1 MAKDR
6 AKGMLISLD
15 IRQQVELLSN
25 EEAGELF
32 KALLAYANEG
42 TPISTEN
49 RLLSVVFAGLRS
61 QLDCA
66 AEMYAKRCEKN
77 KAIAIERERN
87 KREQAASTNVHEEAR
102 TCTNVEKE
110 HERARTYTNV
120 HEEARTCTNV
130 EKEHERART
139 YTNVHEEARTCTNVT
154 NKIKENKIK
163 ENNNIKKDAKAS
175 KEKTDGANAPH
186 SALLDVNAF
195 VAYFNEQLVAQGAI
209 IKQVKTVT
217 AKRRSVIEARAR
229 ENGKEALK
237 TVADKS
243 ASSDFL
249 NGKNDRG
256 WLATF
261 DWLMR
266 PNNFVKVLEGNF
278 DNKNMAACNGGKNV
292 NDLWQ

>member
-32 KALLAYANEG
+32 KALLAYADEG
-42 TPISTEN
+42 TPISTDN

-87 KREQAASTNVHEEAR
+87 KREQAASTNVHERTR
-102 TCTNVEKE
+102 TC
-110 HERARTYTNV
+110 
-120 HEEARTCTNV
+120 
-130 EKEHERART
+130 
-139 YTNVHEEARTCTNVT
+139 TNVHEEARTCTNVT

-163 ENNNIKKDAKAS
+163 ENIDIKKDAKAS

-243 ASSDFL
+243 ATSDFL

>member
-1 MAKDR
+1 
-6 AKGMLISLD
+6 MLISLD

-32 KALLAYANEG
+32 KALLAYADEG

-61 QLDCA
+61 QLDA
-66 AEMYAKRCEKN
+66 SAENYAKRCEKN
-77 KAIAIERERN
+77 RAIAIERERN
-87 KREQAASTNVHEEAR
+87 KREQAASTNV
-102 TCTNVEKE
+102 EKE
-110 HERARTYTNV
+110 HERART
-120 HEEARTCTNV
+120 C
-130 EKEHERART
+130 
-139 YTNVHEEARTCTNVT
+139 TNVHEEARTCTNVT
-154 NKIKENKIK
+154 NIRKDNIRKDNVY
-163 ENNNIKKDAKAS
+163 IKKDAKAS

-217 AKRRSVIEARAR
+217 PKRRSVIEARAR

-278 DNKNMAACNGGKNV
+278 DNKNMAASNGGKNV

>member
-1 MAKDR
+1 
-6 AKGMLISLD
+6 MLISLD

-25 EEAGELF
+25 EEAGDLF
-32 KALLAYANEG
+32 KALLAYADEG
-42 TPISTEN
+42 TPISTDN

-77 KAIAIERERN
+77 RAIAIERERN
-87 KREQAASTNVHEEAR
+87 KREQASTNVHERTR
-102 TCTNVEKE
+102 TCTNVN
-110 HERARTYTNV
+110 ERARTYTNV
-120 HEEARTCTNV
+120 HERT
-130 EKEHERART
+130 RT
-139 YTNVHEEARTCTNVT
+139 YTNVT
-154 NKIKENKIK
+154 NKIKEKKIK
-163 ENNNIKKDAKAS
+163 ENIDIKKDAKAS
-175 KEKTDGANAPH
+175 KEKTYGANAPH

-195 VAYFNEQLVAQGAI
+195 VSYFNEQLAAQGAI

-217 AKRRSVIEARAR
+217 PKRRSVIEARAR

-261 DWLMR
+261 DWIMR

-278 DNKNMAACNGGKNV
+278 DNKNMAASNGGKNV

>member
-32 KALLAYANEG
+32 KALLAYADEG
-42 TPISTEN
+42 TPISTDN

-61 QLDCA
+61 QLDA
-66 AEMYAKRCEKN
+66 SAENYAKRCEKN
-77 KAIAIERERN
+77 RAIAIERERN

-102 TCTNVEKE
+102 TCTNV
-110 HERARTYTNV
+110 TNI
-120 HEEARTCTNV
+120 RKDNIR
-130 EKEHERART
+130 KDKD
-139 YTNVHEEARTCTNVT
+139 N
-154 NKIKENKIK
+154 ID
-163 ENNNIKKDAKAS
+163 IKKDAKAS

-243 ASSDFL
+243 ATSDFL

-278 DNKNMAACNGGKNV
+278 DNKTMAANNGGKNV

>member
-1 MAKDR
+1 
-6 AKGMLISLD
+6 MLISLD

-32 KALLAYANEG
+32 KALLAYADEG

-61 QLDCA
+61 QLDA
-66 AEMYAKRCEKN
+66 SAENYAKRCEKN
-77 KAIAIERERN
+77 RAIAIERERN
-87 KREQAASTNVHEEAR
+87 KREQAASTNV
-102 TCTNVEKE
+102 EKE
-110 HERARTYTNV
+110 HERT
-120 HEEARTCTNV
+120 
-130 EKEHERART
+130 
-139 YTNVHEEARTCTNVT
+139 RTCTNVT
-154 NKIKENKIK
+154 NIIKDNIRKDNID
-163 ENNNIKKDAKAS
+163 IKKAAKAA

-195 VAYFNEQLVAQGAI
+195 VAYFNEQLVAHGAI

-278 DNKNMAACNGGKNV
+278 DNKTMAACNGGKNV

>member
-6 AKGMLISLD
+6 AKGVLFSLD

-32 KALLAYANEG
+32 KALLAYADEG

-61 QLDCA
+61 QLDA
-66 AEMYAKRCEKN
+66 SAENYAKRCEKN
-77 KAIAIERERN
+77 KAAILERWRKERKQSN
-87 KREQAASTNVHEEAR
+87 TNEYE
-102 TCTNVEKE
+102 CIQSNTNEYYIRKDNI
-110 HERARTYTNV
+110 RKDN
-120 HEEARTCTNV
+120 
-130 EKEHERART
+130 
-139 YTNVHEEARTCTNVT
+139 
-154 NKIKENKIK
+154 ID
-163 ENNNIKKDAKAS
+163 IKKSAKAD

-217 AKRRSVIEARAR
+217 PKRRSVIEARAR

-243 ASSDFL
+243 ATSDFL

-278 DNKNMAACNGGKNV
+278 DNKTMAANNGGKNV

>member
-32 KALLAYANEG
+32 KALLAYADEG

-61 QLDCA
+61 KLDA
-66 AEMYAKRCEKN
+66 SAENYAKRCEKN
-77 KAIAIERERN
+77 RAAIVERWRKEREQSN
-87 KREQAASTNVHEEAR
+87 TDEYECIQSNTNEYYIR
-102 TCTNVEKE
+102 KDNIRKD
-110 HERARTYTNV
+110 N
-120 HEEARTCTNV
+120 
-130 EKEHERART
+130 
-139 YTNVHEEARTCTNVT
+139 
-154 NKIKENKIK
+154 ID
-163 ENNNIKKDAKAS
+163 IKKDAKAS

-278 DNKNMAACNGGKNV
+278 DNKNMAASNGGKNV

>member
-6 AKGMLISLD
+6 AKGMLIGLD

-32 KALLAYANEG
+32 KALLAYADEG

-61 QLDCA
+61 QLDA
-66 AEMYAKRCEKN
+66 SAENYAKRCEKN
-77 KAIAIERERN
+77 RAIAIERERN
-87 KREQAASTNVHEEAR
+87 KREQAASTNV
-102 TCTNVEKE
+102 EKE
-110 HERARTYTNV
+110 HERART
-120 HEEARTCTNV
+120 
-130 EKEHERART
+130 
-139 YTNVHEEARTCTNVT
+139 CTNVT
-154 NKIKENKIK
+154 NIIKDNIRKDNIV
-163 ENNNIKKDAKAS
+163 IKKSAKAD

-278 DNKNMAACNGGKNV
+278 DNKNMTACNGGKNV

>member
-32 KALLAYANEG
+32 KALLAYADEG

-61 QLDCA
+61 QLDA
-66 AEMYAKRCEKN
+66 SAENYAKRCEKN
-77 KAIAIERERN
+77 RAIAIERERN
-87 KREQAASTNVHEEAR
+87 KREQAASTNV
-102 TCTNVEKE
+102 EKE
-110 HERARTYTNV
+110 HE
-120 HEEARTCTNV
+120 C
-130 EKEHERART
+130 ART

-154 NKIKENKIK
+154 NIRKDNIRKDKDNID
-163 ENNNIKKDAKAS
+163 IKKDAKAS

-217 AKRRSVIEARAR
+217 VKRRSVIEARAR

-261 DWLMR
+261 DWIMR

>member
-32 KALLAYANEG
+32 KALLAYADEG

-61 QLDCA
+61 QLDA
-66 AEMYAKRCEKN
+66 SAENYAKRCEKN
-77 KAIAIERERN
+77 KAAMLERWRKERKQSN
-87 KREQAASTNVHEEAR
+87 TNEYECIQSNTNECESIQTNTEEYE
-102 TCTNVEKE
+102 CIQSNTNEYYIRKDNI
-110 HERARTYTNV
+110 RKDN
-120 HEEARTCTNV
+120 
-130 EKEHERART
+130 
-139 YTNVHEEARTCTNVT
+139 
-154 NKIKENKIK
+154 ID
-163 ENNNIKKDAKAS
+163 IKKDAKAS

-217 AKRRSVIEARAR
+217 VKRRSVIEARAR

-261 DWLMR
+261 DWIMR

-278 DNKNMAACNGGKNV
+278 DNKTMAASNGGKNV

>member
-32 KALLAYANEG
+32 KALLAYADEG

-87 KREQAASTNVHEEAR
+87 KREQAASTNVHER
-102 TCTNVEKE
+102 
-110 HERARTYTNV
+110 
-120 HEEARTCTNV
+120 
-130 EKEHERART
+130 
-139 YTNVHEEARTCTNVT
+139 ARTCTNVT

-278 DNKNMAACNGGKNV
+278 DNKNMAASNGGKNV

>member
-1 MAKDR
+1 
-6 AKGMLISLD
+6 MLISLD

-32 KALLAYANEG
+32 KALLAYADEG

-87 KREQAASTNVHEEAR
+87 KREQAAS
-102 TCTNVEKE
+102 
-110 HERARTYTNV
+110 
-120 HEEARTCTNV
+120 
-130 EKEHERART
+130 
-139 YTNVHEEARTCTNVT
+139 TNVHEEARTCTNVT

>member
-1 MAKDR
+1 MANDR

-32 KALLAYANEG
+32 KALLAYADEG

-61 QLDCA
+61 QLDA
-66 AEMYAKRCEKN
+66 SAENYAKRCEKN
-77 KAIAIERERN
+77 RAIAIERERN
-87 KREQAASTNVHEEAR
+87 KREQAASENVKEHEEAR
-102 TCTNVEKE
+102 TC
-110 HERARTYTNV
+110 
-120 HEEARTCTNV
+120 
-130 EKEHERART
+130 
-139 YTNVHEEARTCTNVT
+139 TNVHEEARTCTNVT
-154 NKIKENKIK
+154 NIRKDNIRKDNID
-163 ENNNIKKDAKAS
+163 IKKDAKAS

-217 AKRRSVIEARAR
+217 PKRRSVIEARAR

-243 ASSDFL
+243 ATSDFL

>member
-1 MAKDR
+1 
-6 AKGMLISLD
+6 MLISLD

-32 KALLAYANEG
+32 KALLAYADEG

-87 KREQAASTNVHEEAR
+87 KREQAASTNVHER
-102 TCTNVEKE
+102 
-110 HERARTYTNV
+110 
-120 HEEARTCTNV
+120 
-130 EKEHERART
+130 
-139 YTNVHEEARTCTNVT
+139 ARTCTNVT

-278 DNKNMAACNGGKNV
+278 DNKNMAASNGGKNV

>member
-1 MAKDR
+1 MAKGR

-32 KALLAYANEG
+32 KALLAYADDG
-42 TPISTEN
+42 TPMSTDN
-49 RLLSVVFAGLRS
+49 RLLSVVFAGLRT
-61 QLDCA
+61 QLDA
-66 AEMYAKRCEKN
+66 SAENYAKRCEKN
-77 KAIAIERERN
+77 KAAILERWRKERKQSN
-87 KREQAASTNVHEEAR
+87 TDEYECIQSNTNEYYIR
-102 TCTNVEKE
+102 KDNIRKD
-110 HERARTYTNV
+110 N
-120 HEEARTCTNV
+120 
-130 EKEHERART
+130 
-139 YTNVHEEARTCTNVT
+139 
-154 NKIKENKIK
+154 ID
-163 ENNNIKKDAKAS
+163 IKKDAKAS

-217 AKRRSVIEARAR
+217 PKRRSVIEARAR

-278 DNKNMAACNGGKNV
+278 DNKNMAANNGGKNV

>member
-32 KALLAYANEG
+32 KALLAYADEG

-61 QLDCA
+61 QLDA
-66 AEMYAKRCEKN
+66 SAENYSKRCEKN
-77 KAIAIERERN
+77 RAIAIERERN
-87 KREQAASTNVHEEAR
+87 KREQAASTNV
-102 TCTNVEKE
+102 EKE

-120 HEEARTCTNV
+120 TNIR
-130 EKEHERART
+130 KDNIRKDKD
-139 YTNVHEEARTCTNVT
+139 N
-154 NKIKENKIK
+154 ID
-163 ENNNIKKDAKAS
+163 IKKDAKAS

-217 AKRRSVIEARAR
+217 VKRRSVIEARAR

-278 DNKNMAACNGGKNV
+278 DNKTMAASNGGKNV

>member
-32 KALLAYANEG
+32 KALLAYADEG

-87 KREQAASTNVHEEAR
+87 KREQAAS
-102 TCTNVEKE
+102 
-110 HERARTYTNV
+110 TNV

>member
-32 KALLAYANEG
+32 KALLAYADEG

-61 QLDCA
+61 QLDA
-66 AEMYAKRCEKN
+66 SAENYAKRCEKN
-77 KAIAIERERN
+77 RAIAIERERN
-87 KREQAASTNVHEEAR
+87 KREQAASTNV
-102 TCTNVEKE
+102 EKE
-110 HERARTYTNV
+110 HERARTCTNV
-120 HEEARTCTNV
+120 HEEARTC
-130 EKEHERART
+130 
-139 YTNVHEEARTCTNVT
+139 TNVHEEARTCTNVT
-154 NKIKENKIK
+154 NIIKDNIRKDNIV
-163 ENNNIKKDAKAS
+163 IKKSAKAD

-195 VAYFNEQLVAQGAI
+195 VAYFNKQLVAQGAI

>member
-6 AKGMLISLD
+6 AKGVLISLD

-32 KALLAYANEG
+32 KALLAYADEG

-61 QLDCA
+61 QLDA
-66 AEMYAKRCEKN
+66 SAENYAKRCEKN
-77 KAIAIERERN
+77 KAAILERWRKERKQSN
-87 KREQAASTNVHEEAR
+87 TNEYE
-102 TCTNVEKE
+102 CIQSNTNEYYIRKDNI
-110 HERARTYTNV
+110 RKDN
-120 HEEARTCTNV
+120 
-130 EKEHERART
+130 
-139 YTNVHEEARTCTNVT
+139 
-154 NKIKENKIK
+154 ID
-163 ENNNIKKDAKAS
+163 IKKSAKAD

-217 AKRRSVIEARAR
+217 PKRRSVIEARAR

-243 ASSDFL
+243 ATSDFL

-278 DNKNMAACNGGKNV
+278 DNKTMAANNGGKNV